1 MTSRSTAAVL
11 MILSFLPPLLSSAQG
26 DPPVCGRWEMIAQT
40 STDIDLF
47 GTVAVEIRVA
57 GTSVTVIDTWGKG
70 RSFRDSLTLKAGG
83 PAARVPVTSRV
94 FPSNVFMGLMMQRGT
109 ERLVTASWQD
119 SGRALTVDERYRLRG
134 SQGETAVSALRT
146 YALSRDRETITYTVV
161 RSTRTS
167 GPPVRFLLKREG
179 YAAAWMMKL
188 EDDWAIGGNLPVNA
202 FLISLQGLAN
212 AAAPR
217 LYFVYP
223 EKWDFLYTP
232 TVLEYY
238 REKRHYTFTELK
250 TPGAALRTFRGA
262 VRGYV
267 VWDTTVRT
275 SLIVAFTAAGLEKA
289 VVVTGGEIPLAERE
303 GLTCLA
309 DFRGKFTGMSDAEIY
324 TWAYNEYWKRC
335 SRDYVVWMGGES
347 GKIMKPGVADF
358 GIARGAVFTD
368 LSTLPADS
376 AEFTLADRIM
386 GEMKPLSMV
395 MGWHSY
401 AKDKERDFVRCA
413 SRHVLRVEGLHTL
426 PNMSFSSLTPASKG
440 FRWKNNHTVVPGKR
454 YAPGKKTYIAL
465 VQTDGMGLGAWF
477 KPGRGAIPCAWEVTM
492 NWAWLAP
499 AMLEYFYGT
508 ATPNDYFVG
517 GLSGPGY
524 MYPKAI
530 PPSALAG
537 VVAMTRQ
544 MTRDLDLPVFEFMD
558 YSEGAT
564 VEGNSDLTKDVVDA
578 YYSGMPE
585 ATGFINGY
593 APSYTFAVREGKPLI
608 SFDYY
613 LSESR
618 PEADAAADLEEL
630 AAVNPKRPYFLLVH
644 IREYSDLQRT
654 KNILD
659 RLGPGFEVV
668 PLDLF
673 VKLAGQSPTFEERFR
688 TE

>member
-1 MTSRSTAAVL
+1 
-11 MILSFLPPLLSSAQG
+11 
-26 DPPVCGRWEMIAQT
+26 
-40 STDIDLF
+40 
-47 GTVAVEIRVA
+47 
-57 GTSVTVIDTWGKG
+57 
-70 RSFRDSLTLKAGG
+70 
-83 PAARVPVTSRV
+83 
-94 FPSNVFMGLMMQRGT
+94 
-109 ERLVTASWQD
+109 
-119 SGRALTVDERYRLRG
+119 
-134 SQGETAVSALRT
+134 
-146 YALSRDRETITYTVV
+146 
-161 RSTRTS
+161 
-167 GPPVRFLLKREG
+167 
-179 YAAAWMMKL
+179 MMKL
-188 EDDWAIGGNLPVNA
+188 EDDWSIEGNLPVNA

-212 AAAPR
+212 TAAPR

-232 TVLEYY
+232 TVLDYY
-238 REKRHYTFTELK
+238 REKRNYTFTELK
-250 TPGAALRTFRGA
+250 TPEAALKTFRGA
-262 VRGYV
+262 VKGYV
-267 VWDTTVRT
+267 VWDKGVRT

-289 VVVTGGEIPLAERE
+289 VVVSPEQIPMAERE
-303 GLTCLA
+303 GLKCLA
-309 DFRGKFTGMSDAEIY
+309 DFRGKFTGMKDVEIY

-335 SRDYVVWMGGES
+335 SREYVVWMGGES

-358 GIARGAVFTD
+358 GIARGAFFTD
-368 LSTLPADS
+368 LSTLPADT
-376 AEFTLADRIM
+376 AEFALADRIM

-426 PNMSFSSLTPASKG
+426 PNMSFSTLTPASKG
-440 FRWKNNHTVVPGKR
+440 FLWKNNHTV
-454 YAPGKKTYIAL
+454 APGRRYVPEKKTYIAL

-477 KPGRGAIPCAWEVTM
+477 KPGRGTIPCAWEVTM
-492 NWAWLAP
+492 NWEWLAP

-530 PPSALAG
+530 PPSALPE
-537 VVAMTRQ
+537 VVAMTRR

-564 VEGNSDLTKDVVDA
+564 VEGNSDLTKEVVDA
-578 YYSGMPE
+578 YYAGMPE

-593 APSYTFAVREGKPLI
+593 APSYTFAVKDGKPLI
-608 SFDYY
+608 SYDYY

-659 RLGPGFEVV
+659 RLGAGFEVV

-673 VKLAGQSPTFEERFR
+673 VKLAGESPTFEERYR